1 MTTATATR
9 SRAAG
14 RHGPASP
21 PPGASGTPGW
31 GPLLVVLAG
40 TFMALLDFFIVNVAL
55 PSIQSGLHASQAA
68 VQLIIAGYGLTFA
81 TGMITG
87 GRLGDLYGRRRMFM
101 TGLALFTLTSAACG
115 LAPTAGLLIGA
126 RVLQG
131 AAGALMTPQV
141 LAIIGTVYAGPRRD
155 RAFAAYGLA
164 MGFAGVLG
172 QLLGGAIIAAS
183 VGGSGWRG
191 IFLINLPVGLTA
203 LVLARRVIPEFRGNG
218 AQGRTARLDLAGTAL
233 ATAGLAAVV
242 APLIEG
248 QQYGWPAWTWAS
260 LATAPVLLA
269 GFAVHQRR
277 RAAAGR
283 SPLVDPA
290 LFRSR
295 SFSAGSLAALAF
307 GLVPASFFFVLAL
320 FLQDGL
326 GLSALL
332 SGEVFAAVGVGYFAA
347 MMLATGL
354 ARRLGRQVL
363 ALGAALVAAGALLLA
378 VADGGGSWAPLLPGL
393 AVTGFGIGLVLV
405 PLSATV
411 LAGVDPQHAGAAA
424 GVLATAQQVGAAV
437 GVALV
442 GVVFYRSLG
451 AGSFGHA
458 MTVALILLAGLTVA
472 TAALVQLLP
481 RRAR

>member
-1 MTTATATR
+1 
-9 SRAAG
+9 
-14 RHGPASP
+14 
-21 PPGASGTPGW
+21 
-31 GPLLVVLAG
+31 LLVVLAG

-55 PSIQSGLHASQAA
+55 PSIQSGLHASRAA

-101 TGLALFTLTSAACG
+101 AGLALFTLTSAACG
-115 LAPTAGLLIGA
+115 LAPSAGLLIGA

-141 LAIIGTVYAGPRRD
+141 LAIIGVVYAGPRRD

-172 QLLGGAIIAAS
+172 QLLGGAIITAS

-191 IFLINLPVGLTA
+191 IFLINVPVGLTA
-203 LVLARRVIPEFRGNG
+203 LVLARRVIPEFAGHKVGSSTGRGSTG
-218 AQGRTARLDLAGTAL
+218 RLDLAGTAL

-248 QQYGWPAWTWAS
+248 QQYGWPLWTWAS
-260 LATAPVLLA
+260 LAAAPVLLG

-277 RAAAGR
+277 RAASGR

-326 GLSALL
+326 GLSPLL

-363 ALGAALVAAGALLLA
+363 ALGAAVVAAGALLLA
-378 VADGGGSWAPLLPGL
+378 AADGGASWAPLLPGL

-411 LAGVDPQHAGAAA
+411 LAGVDPAHAGAAA
-424 GVLATAQQVGAAV
+424 GVLATAQQVGGAV

-442 GVVFYRSLG
+442 GVMFYRSLG
-451 AGSFGHA
+451 AGAFGHA
-458 MTVALILLAGLTVA
+458 MTVALILLAGLTAA

>member
-9 SRAAG
+9 SRPAG
-14 RHGPASP
+14 CPGPASP
-21 PPGASGTPGW
+21 APTGSHGW

-55 PSIQSGLHASQAA
+55 PSIQSGLHASRAA

-115 LAPTAGLLIGA
+115 LAPSAGLLIGA

-141 LAIIGTVYAGPRRD
+141 LAIIGVVYAGPRRD

-191 IFLINLPVGLTA
+191 IFLINVPVGLTA
-203 LVLARRVIPEFRGNG
+203 LVLARRVIPEFAGH
-218 AQGRTARLDLAGTAL
+218 TARLDLAGTAL

-248 QQYGWPAWTWAS
+248 QQYGCAS
-260 LATAPVLLA
+260 LDLGQP
-269 GFAVHQRR
+269 GRR
-277 RAAAGR
+277 TGAAGR
-283 SPLVDPA
+283 VRGAPA
-290 LFRSR
+290 PPGRVR
-295 SFSAGSLAALAF
+295 P
-307 GLVPASFFFVLAL
+307 VPA
-320 FLQDGL
+320 
-326 GLSALL
+326 
-332 SGEVFAAVGVGYFAA
+332 
-347 MMLATGL
+347 
-354 ARRLGRQVL
+354 GR
-363 ALGAALVAAGALLLA
+363 
-378 VADGGGSWAPLLPGL
+378 PGP
-393 AVTGFGIGLVLV
+393 V
-405 PLSATV
+405 PV
-411 LAGVDPQHAGAAA
+411 P
-424 GVLATAQQVGAAV
+424 
-437 GVALV
+437 
-442 GVVFYRSLG
+442 
-451 AGSFGHA
+451 
-458 MTVALILLAGLTVA
+458 
-472 TAALVQLLP
+472 
-481 RRAR
+481 